1 MTVLPRKEKL
11 FLLARG
17 FVGLPKSI
25 TNRSQELASN
35 TENRADP
42 YLQTKH
48 TLQTLDFY
56 AAILPH
62 TNEELIEEPQYF
74 AFLFLCDRNNLF
86 VKINA
91 ES

>member
-11 FLLARG
+11 LLLAWG

-35 TENRADP
+35 LENRADP

-48 TLQTLDFY
+48 ALQTLDFN
-56 AAILPH
+56 APTLPY
-62 TNEELIEEPQYF
+62 TNYELIEVPQCL
-74 AFLFLCDRNNLF
+74 ALLLLCSRNPL
-86 VKINA
+86 VLKINM
-91 ES
+91 EP

>member
-11 FLLARG
+11 LLLARG

-42 YLQTKH
+42 YLQSKH

-56 AAILPH
+56 AAALPH
-62 TNEELIEEPQYF
+62 TYEELIEVPQYF
-74 AFLFLCDRNNLF
+74 ALLLLCDRNILF
-86 VKINA
+86 MKINA